1 LDWIPRRPTERTRQV
16 GEGDTMEKVKQVE
29 NYSILTDSEM
39 ALLVTTDPDDLLQW
53 EPDGQ

>member
-1 LDWIPRRPTERTRQV
+1 MDWIPRRPTERTRQV

-29 NYSILTDSEM
+29 DYSMLTDSEM

>member
-1 LDWIPRRPTERTRQV
+1 M

-29 NYSILTDSEM
+29 DYSILTDSEM
-39 ALLVTTDPDDLLQW
+39 ALLVITDPDDLLQW